1 MSSSF
6 IFQLFL
12 GYELIHLQNHN
23 HHAMFSFR
31 ATLPWGASR
40 CGSEASCRCGSWA
53 RGVCG
58 FGDPFLR
65 TSHEVNVMVTYS
77 SLFFSKC
84 DEFDSSSMWYKPIHH
99 FKGQVFMA
107 LLSSFTSWDLC
118 TCRRMRATIY
128 TIERPLPSSWSM
140 LISVWSL
147 GSPILRD
154 WLYCVLH
161 FFVWVLYDWNTVW
174 KKKVETFEKSFW
186 LSTGWNTFFF
196 QLVVSGPHIVAN
208 QLKKF
213 WDGLT

>member
-1 MSSSF
+1 
-6 IFQLFL
+6 
-12 GYELIHLQNHN
+12 
-23 HHAMFSFR
+23 MFSFR

-58 FGDPFLR
+58 CGDQFLR

-84 DEFDSSSMWYKPIHH
+84 VELDSSSMWFGMIFRPIHR
-99 FKGQVFMA
+99 FMTGFHA
-107 LLSSFTSWDLC
+107 CFILFYFLNLC

-147 GSPILRD
+147 GSPILWD
-154 WLYCVLH
+154 WLAFCICLGS
-161 FFVWVLYDWNTVW
+161 VWLEYFMDKN
-174 KKKVETFEKSFW
+174 KVETFEKSFW
-186 LSTGWNTFFF
+186 LPTGWDIFFF
-196 QLVVSGPHIVAN
+196 NLLFQGHRVAHRCKPA
-208 QLKKF
+208 Q
-213 WDGLT
+213 